1 MRHLILGTAGHVDH
15 GKTALIKALTQ
26 IDCDTH
32 KEEKERGITINLG
45 FAHFNLPS
53 GESIGIVDVPGHKD
67 FIKTMVAGAFGVDI
81 VLLVVAA
88 DSGIMP
94 QTVEH
99 LQIIELLG
107 VENGIVVITKKDL
120 ADDEMLELAQLE
132 VAEFLLGS
140 ILENAPVVQVSSTT
154 GEGIDDLISEISNLI
169 PQLKD
174 KTKNDQFRIYIDRVF
189 NVKGVGFVVTGSVLG
204 GSLKSGS
211 NLYLLPGKARHF
223 KVRKIERHGITVKNV
238 VSGDR
243 AALNLSGFKNE
254 DFERGM
260 VLSDKLIEETYLID
274 ATLQLFA
281 DNYELGLWTKVIFYS
296 GTFECAAKLHLL
308 NKDSLKKGEKAIVQI
323 HLEKPAILLNKD
335 RFILRNS
342 SNNITLGGG
351 VILDVKP
358 FHHRR
363 RTTKLLAV
371 LNELLEATLNSDKQ
385 YNIIKFELKK
395 TKSPLFVEHLAE
407 ILEMEAGEVL
417 TECIENEDGAVRIF
431 EISGKKILV
440 SIGVHAEFT
449 QVILNALKKYHTNNF
464 LIDDGMEANEFYGK
478 FGLKLNE
485 AGKMYVS
492 ALLNSLEKDN
502 LINKVGKTW
511 ALKEHSVEIDDKT
524 EQQLN
529 WLENTLKNYDKQTP
543 LMREVESQAF
553 SKKISKENLRMLL
566 KYLVNNGKLCIT
578 EGEYLHVDIVNEV
591 RKILLPELNLKE
603 RGINEKEFRLLF
615 DSTKNF
621 VKAMIRIYVE
631 EGIITKSEFY
641 IHITEKGKSVCL
653 V

>member
-1 MRHLILGTAGHVDH
+1 MRHLIIGTAGHVDH

-120 ADDEMLELAQLE
+120 VDDEMLELAQLE
-132 VAEFLLGS
+132 VAEFLQGS
-140 ILENAPVVQVSSTT
+140 ILENAPVVLVSSTT
-154 GEGIDDLISEISNLI
+154 GDGINDLISEISNLI

-174 KTKNDQFRIYIDRVF
+174 KTKTDLFRMFIDRVF
-189 NVKGVGFVVTGSVLG
+189 NVKGVGFVVTGSILG
-204 GSLKSGS
+204 GSLESGN
-211 NLYLLPGKARHF
+211 NLYLLPGRAKHF
-223 KVRKIERHGITVKNV
+223 KVRKIERHGIPVEHVVK
-238 VSGDR
+238 GDR

-260 VLSDKLIEETYLID
+260 VLSDKLIEETNLID

-281 DNYELGLWTKVIFYS
+281 DNHELGLWTKVIFYS
-296 GTFECAAKLHLL
+296 GTFECAAKIHLL
-308 NKDSLKKGEKAIVQI
+308 NIDNLKKGETAIVQI

-342 SNNITLGGG
+342 SNDITLGGG
-351 VILDVKP
+351 VVIDVKP
-358 FHHRR
+358 LHHRR
-363 RTTKLLAV
+363 RTPKLLAII
-371 LNELLEATLNSDKQ
+371 NELVEATLNSDKQ

-395 TKSPLFVEHLAE
+395 TKSPLFVEQLAE
-407 ILEMEAGEVL
+407 ILEMEDEDVL
-417 TECIENEDGAVRIF
+417 TECLENDDGAVRMF
-431 EISGKKILV
+431 EVSRKKILV
-440 SIGVHAEFT
+440 SNDLHAEFT
-449 QVILNALKKYHTNNF
+449 QVILDALKKYHANNF
-464 LIDDGMEANEFYGK
+464 LIDGGMEANEFYGK
-478 FGLKLNE
+478 FVLKLNE

-492 ALLNSLEKDN
+492 ALFDSLEGDD
-502 LINKVGKTW
+502 LIKKVGKTW

-524 EQQLN
+524 VQQLN

-543 LMREVESQAF
+543 DHLILNF
-553 SKKISKENLRMLL
+553 HNMLQ
-566 KYLVNNGKLCIT
+566 
-578 EGEYLHVDIVNEV
+578 
-591 RKILLPELNLKE
+591 LLQL
-603 RGINEKEFRLLF
+603 
-615 DSTKNF
+615 
-621 VKAMIRIYVE
+621 
-631 EGIITKSEFY
+631 
-641 IHITEKGKSVCL
+641 
-653 V
+653 

>member
-1 MRHLILGTAGHVDH
+1 MRHLIIGTAGHVDH

-26 IDCDTH
+26 MDCDTH

-45 FAHFNLPS
+45 FAHFNLSS

-120 ADDEMLELAQLE
+120 ADDDMLELAQLE
-132 VAEFLLGS
+132 VAEFLQGS

-154 GEGIDDLISEISNLI
+154 GEGIDDLISEISKLI

-174 KTKNDQFRIYIDRVF
+174 KSKSELFRMYIDRVF

-204 GSLKSGS
+204 GSLESGS
-211 NLYLLPGKARHF
+211 NLYLLPGRAKHF
-223 KVRKIERHGITVKNV
+223 KVRKIERHGVPVKDV

-274 ATLQLFA
+274 TTLQLFA
-281 DNYELGLWTKVIFYS
+281 VNHELGLWTKVIFYS
-296 GTFECAAKLHLL
+296 GTFECAAKVHLL
-308 NKDSLKKGEKAIVQI
+308 NKDSLKKGETAIVQI

-342 SNNITLGGG
+342 SNDITLGGG

-358 FHHRR
+358 LHHRR
-363 RTTKLLAV
+363 RTPKLLAV

-395 TKSPLFVEHLAE
+395 TKSPLFVEKLAE
-407 ILEMEAGEVL
+407 ILELEAEDVL
-417 TECIENEDGAVRIF
+417 TECLENEDGAVKIF
-431 EISGKKILV
+431 EVSGKKILV
-440 SIGVHAEFT
+440 NINVHADFS
-449 QVILNALKKYHTNNF
+449 QVILEALKKYHANNF
-464 LIDDGMEANEFYGK
+464 LIDGGMEANEFYGK

-485 AGKMYVS
+485 AAKMYVG
-492 ALLNSLEKDN
+492 ALLDSMEKEN
-502 LINKVGKTW
+502 LIKKVEKTW
-511 ALKEHSVEIDDKT
+511 ALNEHSVEIDDET
-524 EQQLN
+524 LQQLN
-529 WLENTLKNYDKQTP
+529 WLETTLKNYEKQTP
-543 LMREVESQAF
+543 LMKEIGSQAF

-566 KYLVNNGKLCIT
+566 KYLVNNGKISIT
-578 EGEYLHVDIVNEV
+578 EGEYVHTDIVNEV
-591 RKILLPELNLKE
+591 RKILLPVLNQKE

-615 DSTKNF
+615 NSTKNF
-621 VKAMIRIYVE
+621 VKTMIRIFVE
-631 EGIITKSEFY
+631 EGIIKKSEFY
-641 IHITEKGKSVCL
+641 IHITEKGKEVISV
-653 V
+653 

>member
-1 MRHLILGTAGHVDH
+1 
-15 GKTALIKALTQ
+15 
-26 IDCDTH
+26 
-32 KEEKERGITINLG
+32 
-45 FAHFNLPS
+45 
-53 GESIGIVDVPGHKD
+53 
-67 FIKTMVAGAFGVDI
+67 MVAGAFGVDI

-132 VAEFLLGS
+132 VAEFLQGS

-174 KTKNDQFRIYIDRVF
+174 KTKSELFRVYIDRVF

-204 GSLKSGS
+204 GNLESGS
-211 NLYLLPGKARHF
+211 NLYLLPGKAKHL
-223 KVRKIERHGITVKNV
+223 KVRKIERHGVPVKEI

-274 ATLQLFA
+274 TTLQLFA
-281 DNYELGLWTKVIFYS
+281 DNYDLALWTKVIFYS
-296 GTFECAAKLHLL
+296 GTFECAAKVHLL
-308 NKDSLKKGEKAIVQI
+308 NKDSLKKGETAIVQI
-323 HLEKPAILLNKD
+323 HLEKLAILLNKD

-342 SNNITLGGG
+342 SNDITLGGG

-358 FHHRR
+358 LHHRR
-363 RTTKLLAV
+363 RTPKLLAV
-371 LNELLEATLNSDKQ
+371 LNELMEATLNSDKQ
-385 YNIIKFELKK
+385 YNIIKFELKR
-395 TKSPLFVEHLAE
+395 TKLPLFIEQLAE
-407 ILEMEAGEVL
+407 ILEMEAKEVL
-417 TECIENEDGAVRIF
+417 TECQENEDGAIKIF
-431 EISGKKILV
+431 EVSGKKILV
-440 SIGVHAEFT
+440 NINAHADFSL
-449 QVILNALKKYHTNNF
+449 VILDALKKYHANNF
-464 LIDDGMEANEFYGK
+464 LIDGGMEAKEFYGK

-485 AGKMYVS
+485 AAKMYVS
-492 ALLNSLEKDN
+492 ALLDLLEKEN
-502 LINKVGKTW
+502 LIKKVGKTW
-511 ALKEHSVEIDDKT
+511 ALKEHSVEIEDKT
-524 EQQLN
+524 VQQLN
-529 WLENTLKNYDKQTP
+529 WLENILKNYDKQTP
-543 LMREVESQAF
+543 LMKEVESQAF
-553 SKKISKENLRMLL
+553 SKKINKENLRMLL
-566 KYLVNNGKLCIT
+566 KYLVNNGKISIA
-578 EGEYLHVDIVNEV
+578 EGEYIHSDIVNEV
-591 RKILLPELNLKE
+591 RKILLPVLNQKE

-615 DSTKNF
+615 NSTKNF
-621 VKAMIRIYVE
+621 VKTMIRIFVE

-641 IHITEKGKSVCL
+641 IHITERGKEAISV
-653 V
+653 